1 MLSISSNLQSI
12 SFANL
17 QSNFLSKS
25 LERLSSGLR
34 INSADD
40 DSAGLQISNRLA
52 SSKNAHTQINRN
64 LNDGISY
71 AQIAEGGL
79 QESAALLQRMRQLSI
94 QSQNG
99 INSDSDRFAL
109 DKEFQQLK
117 LALNA
122 IAYNTEAFNSLPL
135 VGDEDLLSDNVP
147 SLGDTFSQGVEQS
160 MTSGLRSIAYIPAGS
175 SNVEI
180 ELNDNG
186 ANDDIQVFTTDGKHL
201 VGTPLTNATWASK
214 GITSG
219 ADLSTNFFLVENGY
233 DSDASYDD
241 SDLLTIGT
249 GTIDGNTFSFTGDQQ
264 PSSTLESLTIGTT
277 TQPLII
283 SVIGNGS
290 FRVTADWD
298 LLGEESAGNSF
309 SLGPVDIT
317 ASNKTV
323 EGTEYIELTKTPA
336 TLDSLGIADT
346 SIATSANAE
355 DAITKLD
362 SALNSVSESRAFY
375 GAKMNQMSSAYRL
388 NAQMNVNV
396 EASYSQ
402 IVNADYAKET
412 ARLTQSQIIE
422 QASLAVLTQAKSNDE
437 QVLGLLDTVTEL
449 A

>member
-1 MLSISSNLQSI
+1 M
-12 SFANL
+12 
-17 QSNFLSKS
+17 
-25 LERLSSGLR
+25 
-34 INSADD
+34 
-40 DSAGLQISNRLA
+40 
-52 SSKNAHTQINRN
+52 
-64 LNDGISY
+64 
-71 AQIAEGGL
+71 
-79 QESAALLQRMRQLSI
+79 
-94 QSQNG
+94 
-99 INSDSDRFAL
+99 
-109 DKEFQQLK
+109 
-117 LALNA
+117 
-122 IAYNTEAFNSLPL
+122 
-135 VGDEDLLSDNVP
+135 
-147 SLGDTFSQGVEQS
+147 
-160 MTSGLRSIAYIPAGS
+160 
-175 SNVEI
+175 
-180 ELNDNG
+180 
-186 ANDDIQVFTTDGKHL
+186 
-201 VGTPLTNATWASK
+201 
-214 GITSG
+214 
-219 ADLSTNFFLVENGY
+219 
-233 DSDASYDD
+233 
-241 SDLLTIGT
+241 
-249 GTIDGNTFSFTGDQQ
+249 
-264 PSSTLESLTIGTT
+264 
-277 TQPLII
+277 
-283 SVIGNGS
+283 
-290 FRVTADWD
+290 
-298 LLGEESAGNSF
+298 GEESAGNSF

>member
-1 MLSISSNLQSI
+1 M
-12 SFANL
+12 
-17 QSNFLSKS
+17 
-25 LERLSSGLR
+25 
-34 INSADD
+34 
-40 DSAGLQISNRLA
+40 
-52 SSKNAHTQINRN
+52 
-64 LNDGISY
+64 
-71 AQIAEGGL
+71 
-79 QESAALLQRMRQLSI
+79 
-94 QSQNG
+94 
-99 INSDSDRFAL
+99 
-109 DKEFQQLK
+109 
-117 LALNA
+117 NA

-180 ELNDNG
+180 ALNDNG

-298 LLGEESAGNSF
+298 LLGVESAGNSF